1 MVVVHG
7 VAHYLPA
14 RRANR
19 TEISRNCSYNRSIE
33 MRPWKFKRTLATAA
47 RWSFAAGALV
57 MGACS
62 ATPTGT
68 PHAVQIWSC
77 RRDPATREVT
87 FGRTS
92 GTSSGIAS
100 MACPVSADGYLLAT
114 LHGANTSMALI
125 RTPDDRE
132 VFITNTEPDIGGYSL
147 HASGEKNT
155 WTLSSPAVA
164 RELRLVRAF
173 PRDDLVLLK
182 ADIATPRYFK
192 LRKSPLPPGDL
203 ISVAANPLNGTAP
216 PDRMPTIIVEGIPS
230 SIWGAWFFY
239 RPQQGDSGSPVLDD
253 RHRLAGLISKFII
266 GDASPA
272 PVTRASGIPAD
283 ALDAIIR
290 ADRQRSRGQG

>member
-7 VAHYLPA
+7 IAHYLPA
-14 RRANR
+14 RHANR
-19 TEISRNCSYNRSIE
+19 TEISRNCSYNQKMD
-33 MRPWKFKRTLATAA
+33 MRPVKLKTMPAAAA
-47 RWSFAAGALV
+47 RWLFVAGALV

-62 ATPTGT
+62 ATPTGP

-87 FGRTS
+87 FGRTA
-92 GTSSGIAS
+92 GTSSGVAS

-125 RTPDDRE
+125 RTPDDSE

-147 HASGEKNT
+147 HASGRKDA

-182 ADIATPRYFK
+182 AEIATPRYFK
-192 LRKSPLPPGDL
+192 LRKSPLAPGDL
-203 ISVAANPLNGTAP
+203 VSVAANPLNGAAP
-216 PDRMPTIIVEGIPS
+216 RDQMPTIIVEGIPAS
-230 SIWGAWFFY
+230 AWGAWFFY
-239 RPQQGDSGSPVLDD
+239 RPQQGDSGSPVLDQ

-266 GDASPA
+266 CDAAPA
-272 PVTRASGIPAD
+272 PVTRASGIPAA

-290 ADRQRSRGQG
+290 ADRRQSPRHG